1 MRESPSSEIGWPFG
15 DWLADDDPDVGDS
28 YITLAVHAGIAASD
42 VICMARLGEY
52 SASGSHDEAVA
63 LLKKVA
69 PDASKHL
76 ARLLSLKTKAGYTHR
91 PATLSDVRTAN
102 RSLKALLAAAELV

>member
-1 MRESPSSEIGWPFG
+1 MMALRS
-15 DWLADDDPDVGDS
+15 ADAEVRRS
-28 YITLAVHAGIAASD
+28 RWNKAQQFAEAA
-42 VICMARLGEY
+42 
-52 SASGSHDEAVA
+52 A

-69 PDASKHL
+69 PDASKYL
-76 ARLLSLKTKAGYTHR
+76 ARLRSLKTKAGYTHR